1 MRIVQIIVVVLLF
14 VVAALAGFLY
24 KGDLPKEMVDTKY
37 TNNASRFLVMP
48 NGARVHY
55 RDEGNPGGQPLVL
68 IHGSNASLHTWE
80 PWVTILGNQ
89 YRIISMD
96 LPGHGLTG
104 RVPDDDYSSAAF
116 IRTVDAVVDEVGAEQ
131 FVLGGNSMGG
141 GVTWQYTLA
150 HPDRV
155 QALLLIDAS
164 GLPAWWQDRAATAAS
179 ADGEEREAPLAFQL
193 LGQPWFRTIARYLDP
208 HMLVVQGLKSAYNN
222 SPVVNDA
229 LVTRYYELALR
240 EGTRDA
246 TMKRFGGFNRGGGAE
261 YNLASISQ
269 PTLIMWGAQ
278 DALIP
283 VKTAERFHAAITN
296 STVVIYEDL
305 GHIPMEEA
313 PARSAADVARFL
325 AQAGLSGAT
334 VDNSVEVMAEQAIPT
349 ETAQ

>member
-1 MRIVQIIVVVLLF
+1 MRIVQTVAVVLLV
-14 VVAALAGFLY
+14 VVAALVGFLY
-24 KGDLPKEMVDTKY
+24 KGDLPKEMVDAKY
-37 TNNASRFLVMP
+37 TNEASRFLVMP

-55 RDEGNPGGQPLVL
+55 RDEGNPNGQPVVL

-80 PWVTILGNQ
+80 PWVTLIGNQ
-89 YRIISMD
+89 YRLITLD

-116 IRTVDAVVDEVGAEQ
+116 INTVSAVVDKLGVEA

-141 GVTWQYTLA
+141 GVTWQYALA

-164 GLPAWWQDRAATAAS
+164 GLPAWWQDREAAAEPE
-179 ADGEEREAPLAFQL
+179 DGEAREAPLAFQL
-193 LGQPWFRTIARYLDP
+193 LGQPWFRSIARYLDP
-208 HMLVVQGLKSAYNN
+208 FMLVEQGLRSAYNN
-222 SPVVNDA
+222 SPVVNEA
-229 LVTRYYELALR
+229 LVTRYYELSLR

-246 TMKRFGGFNRGGGAE
+246 TMKRFGGFNRGTGQN
-261 YNLASISQ
+261 YDLSRITQ

-283 VKTAERFHAAITN
+283 VQTAERFQAAIPG

-305 GHIPMEEA
+305 GHIPMEED
-313 PARSAADVARFL
+313 PARSAADVVAFL
-325 AQAGLSGAT
+325 TAAGLGPAPA
-334 VDNSVEVMAEQAIPT
+334 VEAPANQESDS
-349 ETAQ
+349 E